1 MEEEDRVKQDSLV
14 DAAGDLLETYR
25 NLTKIRIVEYT
36 SLGASIS
43 IFGLLTLVVTV
54 LVLFFTGLGAAWWI
68 GDSMHNIKAG
78 FFIVGGFYALLLLLG
93 LLMANSVILP
103 GLRNIIIRKIYD
115 QN

>member
-1 MEEEDRVKQDSLV
+1 MEADRVKQDSLV

-25 NLTKIRIVEYT
+25 NLTKIRMVEYS

-54 LVLFFTGLGAAWWI
+54 LILLFTGLGAAWWI
-68 GDSMHNIKAG
+68 GDSMDNMKAG
-78 FFIVGGFYALLLLLG
+78 FFIVGGFYALLLLLAV
-93 LLMANSVILP
+93 LMANSVIIP
-103 GLRNIIIRKIYD
+103 NLRNIIIRKIYE

>member
-1 MEEEDRVKQDSLV
+1 MEEEDRVKQESLV
-14 DAAGDLLETYR
+14 DAVGDLLGTYQ

-54 LVLFFTGLGAAWWI
+54 LILLFTGLGAAWWI
-68 GDSMHNIKAG
+68 GDSMQNMKAG
-78 FFIVGGFYALLLLLG
+78 FFIVGGFYAFLLLLG
-93 LLMANSVILP
+93 VLLANSVILP
-103 GLRNIIIRKIYD
+103 NLRNIIIRKMYE